1 MDMDQ
6 MVWCVFLEPLLAF
19 QLYELSKVFN
29 IEQIDDVP
37 LVLIPE
43 VPVDVTTVEVVLEDV
58 VVESGTMDLPLS
70 FDVLSGFISRFDNVL
85 ALSSMDLSFFFSI
98 FLPLVIMIVLHVHL
112 AHPQHMSLIL
122 MMGFCRVIWMRV
134 TSLILTTTSLRR
146 GFRLLLM
153 ILRQS
158 T

>member
-1 MDMDQ
+1 MLTFCFPDEVDDYGVPFDPIDLIDGVVFPDEYHDEMLVMDMDQ

-37 LVLIPE
+37 FVLIPE

-70 FDVLSGFISRFDNVL
+70 FDVLS
-85 ALSSMDLSFFFSI
+85 
-98 FLPLVIMIVLHVHL
+98 
-112 AHPQHMSLIL
+112 
-122 MMGFCRVIWMRV
+122 
-134 TSLILTTTSLRR
+134 
-146 GFRLLLM
+146 
-153 ILRQS
+153 
-158 T
+158 